1 MEHNKEL
8 SEENGVDLDDVT
20 VNNNIHFGHKDE
32 ENQSEVKR
40 IIKKVKKK
48 KRQIEP
54 TNKYEE
60 S

>member
-8 SEENGVDLDDVT
+8 SEENEVDLDDVT

-32 ENQSEVKR
+32 ENQLKVKR

-54 TNKYEE
+54 SNKYEE

>member
-8 SEENGVDLDDVT
+8 SEENEVDLDDVT
-20 VNNNIHFGHKDE
+20 VNNNIHFGHKNE
-32 ENQSEVKR
+32 ENQLKVKR

>member
-8 SEENGVDLDDVT
+8 SEENGADLDDVT
-20 VNNNIHFGHKDE
+20 VNNNIHFGHKEE
-32 ENQSEVKR
+32 ENQLKVKR

>member
-8 SEENGVDLDDVT
+8 SEENEVDLDDVT

-32 ENQSEVKR
+32 ENQLKVKR

>member
-20 VNNNIHFGHKDE
+20 VNNNIHFGHKNE
-32 ENQSEVKR
+32 ENQLKVKR

>member
-8 SEENGVDLDDVT
+8 SEENEVDLDDVT

-32 ENQSEVKR
+32 ENQLKVKR

-48 KRQIEP
+48 KMQIEP

>member
-8 SEENGVDLDDVT
+8 SEENEADLDDVT

-32 ENQSEVKR
+32 ENQLKVKR

-54 TNKYEE
+54 SNKYEE

>member
-32 ENQSEVKR
+32 ENQLKVKR

>member
-8 SEENGVDLDDVT
+8 SEENEADLDDVT

-32 ENQSEVKR
+32 ENQLKVKR

>member
-8 SEENGVDLDDVT
+8 SEEKEADLDDVT
-20 VNNNIHFGHKDE
+20 VNNNIHFGHKNE
-32 ENQSEVKR
+32 ENQLKVKR